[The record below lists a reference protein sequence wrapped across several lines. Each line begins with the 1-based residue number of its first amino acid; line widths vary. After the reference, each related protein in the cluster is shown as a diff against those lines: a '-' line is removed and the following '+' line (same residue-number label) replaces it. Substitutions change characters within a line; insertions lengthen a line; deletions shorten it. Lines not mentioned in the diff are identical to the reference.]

1 MKTDPVTGRRSF
13 ESREDYNA
21 YIASLPPPTADD
33 VTVLA
38 DGTRI
43 DTREKALAFM
53 AEMKALSERLT
64 AEQNAA
70 ATTQSR

>member
-13 ESREDYNA
+13 ESREDYNNHV
-21 YIASLPPPTADD
+21 ASLPAPTHDD

-43 DTREKALAFM
+43 DSREKALAFM
-53 AEMKALSERLT
+53 AEMKALSKQLT
-64 AEQNAA
+64 A
-70 ATTQSR
+70 ATATPPR